1 MRVASPTQHYCPFDS
16 LTLFAPSSTGVEPE
30 YSLRRD
36 LFPHHLSSHLLHEPL
51 RPVRDRASHD
61 TRPGLRKLVTSWV
74 LKPGSHGTPPD
85 DVGLDEGS
93 SRREGTGLWG
103 WLWGRGDFPLRRGVM
118 FIHSPTACFVGPWRK
133 GWGLPVRMGS
143 YKQSE

>member
-1 MRVASPTQHYCPFDS
+1 M
-16 LTLFAPSSTGVEPE
+16 
-30 YSLRRD
+30 
-36 LFPHHLSSHLLHEPL
+36 
-51 RPVRDRASHD
+51 
-61 TRPGLRKLVTSWV
+61 TSWV

-118 FIHSPTACFVGPWRK
+118 FISGGDYLEW
-133 GWGLPVRMGS
+133 LPPAKLSGMRVRCLYPKLMH
-143 YKQSE
+143 QALRQLT

>member
-36 LFPHHLSSHLLHEPL
+36 FFPHHLSSHLPHEPL
-51 RPVRDRASHD
+51 RSVRDRASQNPMQPPSSWG
-61 TRPGLRKLVTSWV
+61 TAMSRACPRPGLRKLVTSWV

-103 WLWGRGDFPLRRGVM
+103 WLWGRGDFL
-118 FIHSPTACFVGPWRK
+118 FLE
-133 GWGLPVRMGS
+133 WGLG
-143 YKQSE
+143 

>member
-61 TRPGLRKLVTSWV
+61 TRPGLRKLVTSCV

-118 FIHSPTACFVGPWRK
+118 FI
-133 GWGLPVRMGS
+133 
-143 YKQSE
+143 

>member
-1 MRVASPTQHYCPFDS
+1 M
-16 LTLFAPSSTGVEPE
+16 
-30 YSLRRD
+30 
-36 LFPHHLSSHLLHEPL
+36 
-51 RPVRDRASHD
+51 
-61 TRPGLRKLVTSWV
+61 TSWV

-118 FIHSPTACFVGPWRK
+118 FITLGFEDAGKFKGVLLRRVGTASRARDGDGLVGIDAGRAGVVQAINRGKLLATRILDRMDVALGSSGGQIEVK
-133 GWGLPVRMGS
+133 GQTWN
-143 YKQSE
+143 